1 MDVSLQKELAA
12 EILGVGKDRIWID
25 PKKLDEVSKAL
36 TKEDVRRLINEGIIK
51 VKEKKGQSRYWSNVL
66 HEKRKKG
73 RRRGH
78 GSRKGRKSARLDEKT
93 QHILKVRAMRRLIRI
108 LKMKNIIDKRT
119 YRQLYKLIKGGMFR
133 SKKHILLWLK
143 EKAILK

>member
-36 TKEDVRRLINEGIIK
+36 TKEDIRRLINEGVIK
-51 VKEKKGQSRYWSNVL
+51 VKEKKGQSRYWSIIL

-73 RRRGH
+73 RRRGY
-78 GSRKGRKSARLDEKT
+78 GSRKGRKSARLGKKE
-93 QHILKVRAMRRLIRI
+93 QYIMKVRAMRKLIRT
-108 LKMKNIIDKRT
+108 LKIKNIIDKRT
-119 YRQLYKLIKGGMFR
+119 YRQLYRLIKGGVFR

-143 EKAILK
+143 ERAILK

>member
-36 TKEDVRRLINEGIIK
+36 TKEDIRKLINEGVIK
-51 VKEKKGQSRYWSNVL
+51 VKEKKGQSRYWSIVL

-73 RRRGH
+73 RRRGY
-78 GSRKGRKSARLDEKT
+78 GSRKGKKSARSSKKE
-93 QHILKVRAMRRLIRI
+93 QHIMKIRAMRKLIRI
-108 LKMKNIIDKRT
+108 LKTKNIIDRKT
-119 YRQLYKLIKGGMFR
+119 YRLLYRLIKGGVFR
-133 SKKHILLWLK
+133 SRKHILLWLK
-143 EKAILK
+143 ERAILK

>member
-36 TKEDVRRLINEGIIK
+36 TKEDVRRLIKEGIIK
-51 VKEKKGQSRYWSNVL
+51 VKEVEGQSRYWSIVL

-73 RRRGH
+73 RRRGY
-78 GSRKGRKSARLDEKT
+78 GSRKGKKSARLDEKT
-93 QHILKVRAMRRLIRI
+93 QHILKVRAMRRFIRI
-108 LKMKNIIDKRT
+108 LKMKNIIDKKT
-119 YRQLYKLIKGGMFR
+119 YKQLYKLIKGGMFR